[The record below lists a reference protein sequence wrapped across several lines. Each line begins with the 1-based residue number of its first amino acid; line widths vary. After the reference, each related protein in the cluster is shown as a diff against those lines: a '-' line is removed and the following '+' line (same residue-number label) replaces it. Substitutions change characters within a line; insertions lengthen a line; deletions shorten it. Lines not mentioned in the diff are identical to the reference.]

1 MTGSTG
7 AAAAD
12 RSQRPLTGNPGPRG
26 APTPRRPR
34 DAKKA
39 LQLRPLEAEAR
50 GPRGLALAVHQHLRR
65 LILDGTLPAGTILN
79 QAEYAR
85 ALDVSRTPTREA
97 FRMLQEE
104 GLILA
109 EPDRRAVV
117 VGVDLADLDAMY
129 GSRIMLETL
138 AVSMTVDACSPAAV
152 RAMEEALHRMQ
163 ELREERQTSPDWRL
177 AHDDFHRLATAGA
190 NAQMLRLLTTVRERT
205 HSYLRLAQ
213 SSSAVSWQNAERHH
227 SAILDAFKNRDTGA
241 AATAMARHLEATAL
255 RVVSDADPGRDLP
268 TVRNALAL
276 LGASGAQ
283 PGTPKP

>member
-1 MTGSTG
+1 
-7 AAAAD
+7 
-12 RSQRPLTGNPGPRG
+12 
-26 APTPRRPR
+26 
-34 DAKKA
+34 
-39 LQLRPLEAEAR
+39 LQLKPLEAEAR

-65 LILDGTLPAGTILN
+65 LILDGTLEAGTVLN

-104 GLILA
+104 GLIHA

-117 VGVDLADLDAMY
+117 VGVDLADLDAVY

-138 AVSMTVDACSPAAV
+138 AVSMTVSARTPAV
-152 RAMEEALHRMQ
+152 VQAMEEALRRMR
-163 ELREERQTSPDWRL
+163 ELREERQTSPAWRG

-190 NAQMLRLLTTVRERT
+190 GAQTLKLLSTVRERT

-213 SSSAVSWQNAERHH
+213 FSSAVSWQEAERHH
-227 SAILDAFKNRDTGA
+227 TAILDAFKSRDATA
-241 AATAMARHLEATAL
+241 AVIAMARHLEATAL

-268 TVRNALAL
+268 TVRNALVL
-276 LGASGAQ
+276 LGASDSRLER
-283 PGTPKP
+283 TKP